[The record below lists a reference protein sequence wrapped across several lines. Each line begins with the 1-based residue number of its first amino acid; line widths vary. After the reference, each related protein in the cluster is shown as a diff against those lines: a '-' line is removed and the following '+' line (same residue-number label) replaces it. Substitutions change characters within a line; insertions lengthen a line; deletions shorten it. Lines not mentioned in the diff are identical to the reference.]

1 MSNPTTPIHR
11 APLSQQHRRVIT
23 TTSPDAIGAQ
33 VSVVIDG
40 VEAKVPFG
48 VTILEAAKNAG
59 VKIPTLCDHPD
70 LDVAGVCRMCVV
82 EVEGQRTLQPACTF
96 PVVNQ
101 MKVNTHSRKVRMA
114 RKHVL
119 ELLLS
124 EHCGECYSCVRN
136 GNCELQTLAE
146 EYGITELP
154 LRAPRGAAVR
164 AGQLELQRHARH
176 EQVHP
181 LPPLHPHLHRHPGS
195 RRARGRRPQQQGHHR
210 DLRGHAARHG
220 RLHQLRP
227 VRQPLPGRRPVRQG
241 RDRRGVG
248 RASTTPTSTSSSR
261 RPPRRARP
269 WASCSASSPAR
280 RSPSR

>member
-33 VSVVIDG
+33 VSVTIDG
-40 VEAKVPFG
+40 VDAKVPFG

-59 VKIPTLCDHPD
+59 IKIPTLCDHPD

-96 PVVNQ
+96 PVVNA

-136 GNCELQTLAE
+136 GNCELQSLAE
-146 EYGITELP
+146 EYGITAFPFGHPDEP
-154 LRAPRGAAVR
+154 LF
-164 AGQLELQRHARH
+164 ET
-176 EQVHP
+176 
-181 LPPLHPHLHRHPGS
+181 
-195 RRARGRRPQQQGHHR
+195 
-210 DLRGHAARHG
+210 D
-220 RLHQLRP
+220 
-227 VRQPLPGRRPVRQG
+227 
-241 RDRRGVG
+241 
-248 RASTTPTSTSSSR
+248 TSSYSVMRDMNKCIRCR
-261 RPPRRARP
+261 RCIRTCIDVMERKGEKGAPHPFFA
-269 WASCSASSPAR
+269 
-280 RSPSR
+280 